1 MSDFGDKLFSNVF
14 GGLFC
19 AAYLVAGFP
28 GGTIAMAVMRD
39 SNELHALDWIASVI
53 IPFYGILKAF
63 AVWG

>member
-1 MSDFGDKLFSNVF
+1 MGDLGEKLFGGVF
-14 GGLFC
+14 F

-28 GGTIAMAVMRD
+28 GGTIAMAAMRD
-39 SNELHALDWIASVI
+39 SSELHTFDWIASVI